1 MNVIFNILMIYGL
14 TFVIGMFVAGVI
26 WLLYNTMNSDSLQRF
41 RHREAY
47 HEMKRLKHKKIK

>member
-41 RHREAY
+41 RNREAY
-47 HEMKRLKHKKIK
+47 HEMKRLKHKKI